1 MGFLTPASRWGL
13 LIGIGLPAFLLGIAL
28 LLFDAQGQEIQ
39 QSTLGGIAALS
50 AIPNLL
56 FFFWALRKNKDTRA
70 YGILL
75 GCILW
80 ALFTFGIKLFG

>member
-1 MGFLTPASRWGL
+1 VGFLTPSSRWGI
-13 LIGIGLPAFLLGIAL
+13 LIGIGLPAFLLGIVL
-28 LLFDAQGQEIQ
+28 LVFDSQEKEM
-39 QSTLGGIAALS
+39 QSAALAGLAALC

-56 FFFWALRKNKDTRA
+56 IFFWALRKNKDSMA

-80 ALFTFGIKLFG
+80 ALFTFGVKLFG